1 MDEVFGRGVT
11 VKRGDEIARD
21 VRGAREYSRD
31 VGQVDTGR
39 RLFVPRT
46 GAFALH

>member
-1 MDEVFGRGVT
+1 MNEVFGRSMT

-21 VRGAREYSRD
+21 VRCAREYSRD
-31 VGQVDTGR
+31 VGQVDTGS
-39 RLFVPRT
+39 RLFVPCT